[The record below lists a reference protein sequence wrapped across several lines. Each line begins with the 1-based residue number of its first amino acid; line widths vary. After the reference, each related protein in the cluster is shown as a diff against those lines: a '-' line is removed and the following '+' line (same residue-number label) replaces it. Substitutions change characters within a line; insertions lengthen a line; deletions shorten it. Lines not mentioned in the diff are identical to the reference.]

1 MPRGRSHY
9 HTLGVARDASS
20 IEIANAVR
28 EKLAD
33 LKASGASEEQ
43 SQAVRDAYQVLAN
56 PDSRAEYDSR
66 LPPDPAARAAA
77 EKKPG
82 AVDFVK
88 DVVREAGLVKAVV
101 PVAVVLMIGI
111 IWIRT
116 RAPAHPPVNVVTP
129 PIVVHVPKPE
139 SPPKAASEDAAS
151 AAAPENTATAPPAPA
166 APKVLGDEGV
176 FAAVSNSVARIQV
189 YDASGRLFAQG
200 SGVATG
206 NTLVITNCHVV
217 SGASRIS
224 VKVAGVVLD
233 GVVQV
238 ADRQLDLCSLRVAGL
253 MAPPVQIATGEV
265 HVGQAVFAIGAPQ
278 GLELTLSEGIVSS
291 LRQTTKGTIIQ
302 TTAPISPGSS
312 GGGLF
317 NAGGQLVGIVTFQ
330 HKTGQNLNFAL
341 PASWIFEMQDR
352 EATEDVSEPVARSA
366 SNPQ

>member
-1 MPRGRSHY
+1 MPRGRTHY

-33 LKASGASEEQ
+33 LNASGAGEAEV
-43 SQAVRDAYQVLAN
+43 QAIRDAYQVLAN

-66 LPPDPAARAAA
+66 LPPDRAARPSAG
-77 EKKPG
+77 KKPG
-82 AVDFVK
+82 AIDFVK
-88 DVVREAGLVKAVV
+88 DVVEEAGLVKAAIPVV
-101 PVAVVLMIGI
+101 VILMVAV
-111 IWIRT
+111 IWFKT
-116 RAPAHPPVNVVTP
+116 RAPSHPPPVDVVTT
-129 PIVVHVPKPE
+129 PIVVQVPKREPA
-139 SPPKAASEDAAS
+139 PKAEEAAVPASVAQQV
-151 AAAPENTATAPPAPA
+151 APPAQAPA
-166 APKVLGDEGV
+166 GPKILGAEGV

-189 YDASGRLFAQG
+189 YDASGKLYAQG

-217 SGASRIS
+217 AGARRVS
-224 VKVAGVVLD
+224 VKVGGAVLD
-233 GVVQV
+233 AIVQV
-238 ADRQLDLCSLRVAGL
+238 ADKELDLCSLRVAGL
-253 MAPPVQIATGEV
+253 QAPPVTIAAGEV
-265 HVGQAVFAIGAPQ
+265 HVGQPVYAIGAPQ
-278 GLELTLSEGIVSS
+278 GLELTLSEGIVSA
-291 LRQTTKGTIIQ
+291 LRETTKGTIIQ

-317 NAGGQLVGIVTFQ
+317 NASGQLVGIVTFQ

-352 EATEDVSEPVARSA
+352 EATEDVSAPVSRSA